1 MYFELTTQN
10 EHSEAFPQKLKIP
23 LYLHS
28 IKVFSLFLGVRELK
42 SHITYSSESALL
54 SQVAAGD
61 EQAFTYLFHQWQ
73 PFLSTHIYRI
83 TESRELTEEIVQDA
97 FLKIWQTRE
106 TLLEVRNFRNF
117 LIVVSKH
124 QALNA
129 LQKISREFQNW
140 EKWVKE
146 DAATSDQHD
155 PASKFYTLLDEA
167 IDQLTERQRQVYL
180 LHRHEKLTYQQIAD
194 RLNIGKESVKTHI
207 ELAVKHIST
216 HLRSR
221 IGLYFSLFFLFC

>member
-1 MYFELTTQN
+1 LPADQPYN
-10 EHSEAFPQKLKIP
+10 EHE
-23 LYLHS
+23 
-28 IKVFSLFLGVRELK
+28 
-42 SHITYSSESALL
+42 LL
-54 SQVAAGD
+54 SQVAAGN
-61 EQAFTYLFHQWQ
+61 EQAFTFLFHQWQ

-106 TLLEVRNFRNF
+106 TLPEVRNFRNF
-117 LIVVSKH
+117 LIVISKH

-146 DAATSDQHD
+146 DAANGDQHD
-155 PASKFYTLLDEA
+155 PAAQFYILLDEA

-207 ELAVKHIST
+207 ELAVKHISA

-221 IGLYFSLFFLFC
+221 IGLYFTLISLFY

>member
-1 MYFELTTQN
+1 MSTKQLYN
-10 EHSEAFPQKLKIP
+10 EKE
-23 LYLHS
+23 
-28 IKVFSLFLGVRELK
+28 
-42 SHITYSSESALL
+42 LL
-54 SQVAAGD
+54 SRVAEGD
-61 EQAFTYLFHQWQ
+61 EQAFAYLFHQWQ

-106 TLLEVRNFRNF
+106 TLPEVRNFRNF

-129 LQKISREFQNW
+129 LQKISREFLNW
-140 EKWVKE
+140 EKWVRE
-146 DAATSDQHD
+146 DAADGDQDD
-155 PASKFYTLLDEA
+155 PASKFYILLDEA

-180 LHRHEKLTYQQIAD
+180 LHRHERLTYQQIAD
-194 RLNIGKESVKTHI
+194 RLNIGKASVKTHI

-221 IGLYFSLFFLFC
+221 IGLYFSLFSLFS